1 VVPTT
6 TTSAPTTPA
15 FQKGTCCD
23 VPWSRRERVLQRRR
37 RTLGWDYAPDG
48 PADPYD
54 DDGDYGDC
62 DDCPW
67 CASENRDDEDD
78 VEYLCRSHLAEY
90 EGLSE
95 NELDRRDAEEA
106 ADQL

>member
-1 VVPTT
+1 VTFPGAGASVYYNEDGEP
-6 TTSAPTTPA
+6 
-15 FQKGTCCD
+15 
-23 VPWSRRERVLQRRR
+23 
-37 RTLGWDYAPDG
+37 LGWDYAPDG

-67 CASENRDDEDD
+67 CASEDRDDEDD